1 MNWIT
6 YKGDLGGYVLDPHA
20 TVVDYEGLQLQ
31 REFYS
36 PSYATEEQAGSHLP
50 DFRNVLY
57 WCPAVPQDST
67 GKSTLSFY
75 SSDLPG
81 KYVVLV
87 EGLTADGDG
96 GSGFASFEV
105 D

>member
-1 MNWIT
+1 
-6 YKGDLGGYVLDPHA
+6 V
-20 TVVDYEGLQLQ
+20 
-31 REFYS
+31 
-36 PSYATEEQAGSHLP
+36 
-50 DFRNVLY
+50 
-57 WCPAVPQDST
+57 VPQDST